1 METLGPQSHSAFP
14 VEETLYKRG
23 PWASHSPLVLLA
35 PGWYRAVELE
45 GKPSVPRHKDPETG
59 GGGRGGIFPS
69 GPASDSFARPLQGY
83 QGSQGVWGQ
92 FPVRSLSMDPT
103 HKSLNSSLNQKDE
116 YLGCFYKDV
125 IKQLEFQIW
134 RVACFFK
141 NIIRM
146 VRRKALRSQIY
157 FD

>member
-59 GGGRGGIFPS
+59 GGAFSPQVQLLTVLPGLCRAIRAAKAS
-69 GPASDSFARPLQGY
+69 GDSFL
-83 QGSQGVWGQ
+83 
-92 FPVRSLSMDPT
+92 
-103 HKSLNSSLNQKDE
+103 
-116 YLGCFYKDV
+116 
-125 IKQLEFQIW
+125 
-134 RVACFFK
+134 
-141 NIIRM
+141 
-146 VRRKALRSQIY
+146 
-157 FD
+157 